1 MQHQFSALFQVLQK
15 SPGTSLRNME
25 VFETES
31 PETSVKT
38 EIEDSHSHILLSN
51 HFLERKKRA
60 YIDVTLIFTS
70 MFSA

>member
-1 MQHQFSALFQVLQK
+1 
-15 SPGTSLRNME
+15 ME

-51 HFLERKKRA
+51 HFLERKKKKVDKEIGEVLGR
-60 YIDVTLIFTS
+60 VNK
-70 MFSA
+70 